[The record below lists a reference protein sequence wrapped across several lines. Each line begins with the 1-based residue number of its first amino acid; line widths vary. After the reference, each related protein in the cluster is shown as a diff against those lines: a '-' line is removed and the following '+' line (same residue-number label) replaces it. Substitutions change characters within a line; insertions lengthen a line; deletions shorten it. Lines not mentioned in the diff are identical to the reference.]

1 MKRNA
6 KLLLLFLVIPFL
18 AISQNVNI
26 NVHFEDSCMK
36 LEHGF
41 TDLVIEIEN
50 QSDKTAWI
58 KYSNL
63 WPCIRNPKQSSSDT
77 DVLPEWIYVE
87 SMSPEDD
94 KKIKHDWIKV
104 KGNSCEIIHV
114 HTNRLDFLN
123 PKVGKDYVLHSYY
136 IKSGK
141 RKDRNE
147 IIKCNDLTFQMCE

>member
-6 KLLLLFLVIPFL
+6 KLLLLFLAIPFL

-58 KYSNL
+58 KYSN
-63 WPCIRNPKQSSSDT
+63 IRSDIENAEL
-77 DVLPEWIYVE
+77 LPEYQNVLFNWEWIEY
-87 SMSPEDD
+87 MSPEDE
-94 KKIKHDWIKV
+94 KKIRHDWIKV

-123 PKVGKDYVLHSYY
+123 PEVGKDYVLHSYY

-147 IIKCNDLTFQMCE
+147 IIKCNDLPFQMCE

>member
-6 KLLLLFLVIPFL
+6 KLLLLFLAIPFL

-63 WPCIRNPKQSSSDT
+63 WPCIMDPVQTSDDT
-77 DVLPEWIYVE
+77 TLLSWVIVE
-87 SMSPEDD
+87 YMSPEDD
-94 KKIKHDWIKV
+94 KKIRHDWIKV

-114 HTNRLDFLN
+114 QTSRFNYLN
-123 PKVGKDYVLHSYY
+123 FETGKDYVLHNYY
-136 IKSGK
+136 VKSGK
-141 RKDRNE
+141 RKDRNA

>member
-58 KYSNL
+58 KYSN
-63 WPCIRNPKQSSSDT
+63 IRSDIENAEL
-77 DVLPEWIYVE
+77 LPEYQNVLFNWDWIEY
-87 SMSPEDD
+87 MSPEDE
-94 KKIKHDWIKV
+94 KKIGHDWIKV
-104 KGNSCEIIHV
+104 NENSCVTIHV
-114 HTNRLDFLN
+114 NISKYDIFDLKAEEN
-123 PKVGKDYVLHSYY
+123 YVLHSYY